1 MDQCCSISPTG
12 ICLSHSGHISSS
24 ADGLVGIQDLEVG
37 TTAACRWYHLSSLE
51 DAADP
56 VRPGEAFLFRPLV
69 LDATLEVADS
79 TLFRESPSAAEV
91 SSSIKTF
98 SFNPRSLGG
107 VDKRTVL
114 LELLVSSESE
124 SESTITASCSAG

>member
-1 MDQCCSISPTG
+1 MDQCCSIEPTG
-12 ICLSHSGHISSS
+12 ICFLHSGHISSS
-24 ADGLVGIQDLEVG
+24 AEGLVGIQALEVG
-37 TTAACRWYHLSSLE
+37 TTAACRWYHLSSVD

-56 VRPGEAFLFRPLV
+56 VRPGEAFLFRPLT

-91 SSSIKTF
+91 SSSIKTS

-107 VDKRTVL
+107 VDERTMLWEV
-114 LELLVSSESE
+114 LVSSESE
-124 SESTITASCSAG
+124 SESTITASCNAG

>member
-12 ICLSHSGHISSS
+12 IWFLHSGHISSS
-24 ADGLVGIQDLEVG
+24 AEVLVGTQAFEVG
-37 TTAACRWYHLSSLE
+37 TTAACRWYHLSIVE

-56 VRPGEAFLFRPLV
+56 ARPVEAFLFRPLT